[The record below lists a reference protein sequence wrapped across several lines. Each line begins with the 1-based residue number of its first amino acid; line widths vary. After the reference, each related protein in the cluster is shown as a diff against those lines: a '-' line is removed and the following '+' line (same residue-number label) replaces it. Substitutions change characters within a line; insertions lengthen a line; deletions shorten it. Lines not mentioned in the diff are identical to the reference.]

1 MIVIVSPPAAVPNVG
16 IMLEIVF
23 VKVLLYVTVYVKTNE
38 LDMVPSEVAS
48 WFTLIS
54 QVTDDVFVLFRITSP
69 NTEISVT
76 VSHPVPLI

>member
-1 MIVIVSPPAAVPNVG
+1 LIVIVSPPAAVPNVG